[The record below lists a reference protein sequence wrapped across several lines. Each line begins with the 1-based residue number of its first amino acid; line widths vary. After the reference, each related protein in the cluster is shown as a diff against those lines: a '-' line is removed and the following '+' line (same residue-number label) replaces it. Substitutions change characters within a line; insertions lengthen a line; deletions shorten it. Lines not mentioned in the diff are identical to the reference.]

1 MQSQSVFKAPWGT
14 FVIAVSALV
23 SVLLVGL
30 PIIFTILSPG
40 SEPLMFVAL
49 YSPILILIVAMFFMI
64 RGYVLSGDALFVRR
78 LFWNSKIDLSG
89 LTTVEFNPEAMS
101 KSIRTFGNGG
111 LFAICGFFRN
121 KTLGS
126 YRAFATDPK
135 KSVVLKFPGK
145 VIVVTP
151 DRPEEFVGKIK
162 SFKNLG

>member
-1 MQSQSVFKAPWGT
+1 MQSQSSFKAPWGT
-14 FVIAVSALV
+14 LLILV
-23 SVLLVGL
+23 TSFASLLLVVAPL
-30 PIIFTILSPG
+30 IVTIVNPEREAILS
-40 SEPLMFVAL
+40 VAICL
-49 YSPILILIVAMFFMI
+49 PVLILIGAMFFMI
-64 RGYVLSGDALFVRR
+64 RRYVLTGDALFVRR